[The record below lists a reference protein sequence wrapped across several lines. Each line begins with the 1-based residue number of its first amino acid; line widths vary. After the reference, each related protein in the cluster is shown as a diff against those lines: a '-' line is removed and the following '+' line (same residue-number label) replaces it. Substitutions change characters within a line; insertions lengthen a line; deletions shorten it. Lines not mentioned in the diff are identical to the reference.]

1 MLKKLAFALA
11 LTCAPAV
18 ALATPGVEAHE
29 GAHDRAGMS
38 DEPAAAAADHGHG
51 HHDPSKHFNWFDV
64 GYKKK
69 DEYGG
74 KLGDGHQGPHE
85 TPGEEPMSAPFAL
98 MLLNFGL
105 LLVILAKFGGPAARK
120 MAETR
125 SDQIKGALDE
135 AAKLRQAAADKLSE
149 YGSKLSAAEAEMKAM
164 LDGMRADAEAERARI
179 MAAAEAQ
186 AASVKKDA
194 EQRIAAEIQ
203 RARVELAREVAL
215 AATAA
220 AEKLL
225 RDKATAADHTKLI
238 DTFVKDVEQA
248 AAGRQGAV

>member
-1 MLKKLAFALA
+1 MLRKLAIAAA
-11 LTCAPAV
+11 LTFAPA
-18 ALATPGVEAHE
+18 AAFAQTDVEAHE
-29 GAHDRAGMS
+29 GAHD
-38 DEPAAAAADHGHG
+38 EAAAESAVHAHG
-51 HHDPSKHFNWFDV
+51 HHDPSKHFNWFDI

-74 KLGDGHQGPHE
+74 KLGDGVQGPHE
-85 TPGEEPMSAPFAL
+85 TPGETPMSAPFAL

-135 AAKLRQAAADKLSE
+135 AAKLRNAAADKLAE

-186 AASVKKDA
+186 AAAVKKDA
-194 EQRIAAEIQ
+194 ELRIAAEIQ
-203 RARVELAREVAL
+203 RARVELAREVSL

-220 AEKLL
+220 AATLL

-248 AAGRQGAV
+248 ATGRQGAV